1 MNNESKV
8 LNFQELNKLKELA
21 IQEQSNYTKFIQE
34 ISFNVLNQKKLLTDL
49 QILTN
54 NLMFKISHYEKLI
67 LINKKI
73 KKKYRITTIQLE
85 NELKNEKKKQRKL
98 NKVLEKNSS
107 MIPMLETKI
116 DQYQNDYENYINI
129 KKKNTL
135 KALETEKN
143 ELEKQIKEINQ
154 RINEKNIIRLKL
166 DQKIQEEKSDQQEI
180 LKLIEK
186 EKATIQLFKEIE
198 IVKINKELL
207 EIDKIEVQ
215 DINSIEIEIEKY
227 RKKLTNRK

>member
-1 MNNESKV
+1 MNNESQV

-54 NLMFKISHYEKLI
+54 NLMVKISHYEKLI
-67 LINKKI
+67 LINKKR
-73 KKKYRITTIQLE
+73 KKKYRITRIQLE

-135 KALETEKN
+135 KALEQEKN
-143 ELEKQIKEINQ
+143 ELEKQIKEVNQ

-166 DQKIQEEKSDQQEI
+166 DQNIQEEKSDQQEI

-198 IVKINKELL
+198 IVKLNKELL